1 LGIIVSVAVV
11 IQACEGFLWPSGE
24 AVGLGYLPVKEQE
37 LLLMRGYLLFS
48 EGGIVMGLDEL

>member
-11 IQACEGFLWPSGE
+11 IEACKGFFRPSGE

-37 LLLMRGYLLFS
+37 LLLVREELLFS
-48 EGGIVMGLDEL
+48 EGGIVIGLDEL